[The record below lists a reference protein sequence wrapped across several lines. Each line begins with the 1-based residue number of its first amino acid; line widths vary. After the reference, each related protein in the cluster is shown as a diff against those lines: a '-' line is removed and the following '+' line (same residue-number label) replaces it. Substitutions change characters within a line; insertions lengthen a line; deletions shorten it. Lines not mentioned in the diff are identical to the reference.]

1 MILPQDIFVN
11 FLNKT
16 ILNILLNYGILNLIL
31 NFVRGLNMKFQDK
44 FGVYGIDDERTRKTL
59 FPTRVVLKNGNVNG
73 ENYLTEYKP
82 VQVAIYRY
90 HDQCV
95 LDNRGSDTHAAV
107 LVDFGRELH
116 GTVNLSIW
124 SINAASAQ
132 FKIRLG
138 ESVSEALSDIGVKNA
153 TNDHAQRDM
162 IMTSGPW
169 SSNETNES
177 GFRFAYVELLTPDVF
192 AEIRSICAV
201 MVFRDIEYKGYFEC
215 SDPLVTKIY
224 DTAAYTVHLNMQR
237 YLWDGI
243 KRDRLVWAGD
253 MNTEVAAI
261 LSVFGANDV
270 VPKSLDFVRSIT
282 PPSDYMNGIPE
293 YSLWWLLCQHEWYMG
308 TGNYEYLASQKEY
321 IKELIP
327 RYINFVN
334 EEGSENLP
342 GRRFFDWPTN
352 DFEDAKHCGVQGLV
366 RYALISA
373 GDILKTL
380 GDGETAWNC
389 YHTAER
395 MLAHKP
401 NPGKWKQPAAL
412 MVMGGL
418 ADPKEAYD
426 NCISVGGAEGLS
438 TFLGYYTLT
447 AAAKAGEFDGAMNI
461 MRDYWGG
468 MLKMGATTFWED
480 FNVDWMEN
488 SAPIDEPVPEGKK
501 DIHGDFGAFCYKGL
515 RHSLCHGWASGPAPY
530 IAENVLGVTPVEPG
544 YKKVKIS
551 PQLSGLEWIKG
562 AVPTPY
568 GNIEIEADKNGVKYS
583 VPQGIEA

>member
-1 MILPQDIFVN
+1 
-11 FLNKT
+11 
-16 ILNILLNYGILNLIL
+16 
-31 NFVRGLNMKFQDK
+31 MKFQEK
-44 FGVYGIDDERTRKTL
+44 FGVYGIDDERSRKTL
-59 FPTRVVLKNGNVNG
+59 FPTRVVLTEGNVRG
-73 ENYLTEYKP
+73 EDYLTEYKP
-82 VQVAIYRY
+82 AQVAIYHY

-107 LVDFGRELH
+107 VVDFGRELH

-124 SINAASAQ
+124 SMNAPSAQ

-138 ESVSEALSDIGVKNA
+138 ESVSEAMSDIGVKNA

-192 AEIRSICAV
+192 AEIRSVCAV
-201 MVFRDIEYKGYFEC
+201 LVFRDIEYKGYFEC

-261 LSVFGANDV
+261 LAVFGANEV
-270 VPKSLDFVRSIT
+270 VPKSLDFVRNIT
-282 PPSDYMNGIPE
+282 PPNEYMNGIPE
-293 YSLWWLLCQHEWYMG
+293 YSMWWLLCQHEWYKG
-308 TGNYEYLASQKEY
+308 TGDYEYLSTQKEY

-327 RYINFVN
+327 RYIGFID
-334 EEGSENLP
+334 EEGRENLP

-352 DFEDAKHCGVQGLV
+352 DFEEAKHCGVQGLM
-366 RYALISA
+366 RYALTAA

-380 GDGETAWNC
+380 GEAETAWYC
-389 YHTAER
+389 YDTADR
-395 MLAHKP
+395 MMKHIP
-401 NPGKWKQPAAL
+401 NPGPWKQPAAL

-418 ADPKEAYD
+418 LDPKTAFSK
-426 NCISVGGAEGLS
+426 CISVGGARGLS

-447 AAAKAGEFDGAMNI
+447 AAAKAGEYAPALDI
-461 MRDYWGG
+461 MREYWGG
-468 MLKMGATTFWED
+468 MLEMGATTFWED
-480 FNVDWMEN
+480 FNIDWMYN
-488 SAPIDEPVPEGKK
+488 SARIDEVVPEGKR
-501 DIHGDFGAFCYKGL
+501 DIHGDFGAFCYTGL

-530 IAENVLGVTPVEPG
+530 IAENVLGVTPLTPG
-544 YKKVKIS
+544 FKKARVS
-551 PQLSGLEWIKG
+551 PQLSGLEWMRG
-562 AVPTPY
+562 AVPTPF
-568 GNIEIEADKNGVKYS
+568 GSIEIEADASGAKITA
-583 VPQGIEA
+583 PDGIEIVKE

>member
-1 MILPQDIFVN
+1 
-11 FLNKT
+11 
-16 ILNILLNYGILNLIL
+16 
-31 NFVRGLNMKFQDK
+31 
-44 FGVYGIDDERTRKTL
+44 
-59 FPTRVVLKNGNVNG
+59 
-73 ENYLTEYKP
+73 
-82 VQVAIYRY
+82 
-90 HDQCV
+90 
-95 LDNRGSDTHAAV
+95 
-107 LVDFGRELH
+107 
-116 GTVNLSIW
+116 
-124 SINAASAQ
+124 
-132 FKIRLG
+132 
-138 ESVSEALSDIGVKNA
+138 
-153 TNDHAQRDM
+153 
-162 IMTSGPW
+162 
-169 SSNETNES
+169 
-177 GFRFAYVELLTPDVF
+177 
-192 AEIRSICAV
+192 
-201 MVFRDIEYKGYFEC
+201 
-215 SDPLVTKIY
+215 
-224 DTAAYTVHLNMQR
+224 
-237 YLWDGI
+237 
-243 KRDRLVWAGD
+243 
-253 MNTEVAAI
+253 
-261 LSVFGANDV
+261 
-270 VPKSLDFVRSIT
+270 
-282 PPSDYMNGIPE
+282 
-293 YSLWWLLCQHEWYMG
+293 
-308 TGNYEYLASQKEY
+308 
-321 IKELIP
+321 
-327 RYINFVN
+327 
-334 EEGSENLP
+334 
-342 GRRFFDWPTN
+342 
-352 DFEDAKHCGVQGLV
+352 
-366 RYALISA
+366 
-373 GDILKTL
+373 
-380 GDGETAWNC
+380 
-389 YHTAER
+389 

-488 SAPIDEPVPEGKK
+488 SAPIDEPVPEGKN